1 MFPEGFDSDLLQAVL
16 VSLIDILVV
25 AYVFY
30 RVLLVIRGTRAQQV
44 LVGLAILVVGF
55 FTSKALGLTT
65 LTWIFDNFIGSFL
78 LIIVVVFQNDI
89 RRLLSRVGKGPLSG
103 PEPLAAGCALG

>member
-89 RRLLSRVGKGPLSG
+89 RRLLSQG
-103 PEPLAAGCALG
+103 LARAR

>member
-55 FTSKALGLTT
+55 LRVRALGLTT
-65 LTWIFDNFIGSFL
+65 LTWIFDNFIGHFSSSLSWSFRT
-78 LIIVVVFQNDI
+78 ISVDSSQ
-89 RRLLSRVGKGPLSG
+89 G
-103 PEPLAAGCALG
+103 LARAR

>member
-1 MFPEGFDSDLLQAVL
+1 MVRHLLASTHKPVSFTLGMFPEGFDSDLLQAVL

-44 LVGLAILVVGF
+44 LVGLAFWWSASSLV
-55 FTSKALGLTT
+55 
-65 LTWIFDNFIGSFL
+65 
-78 LIIVVVFQNDI
+78 
-89 RRLLSRVGKGPLSG
+89 GPRAHDADVDLR
-103 PEPLAAGCALG
+103 

>member
-1 MFPEGFDSDLLQAVL
+1 MFPEGFDSDFLQAIV
-16 VSLIDILVV
+16 VSLVDIVVV

-55 FTSKALGLTT
+55 FTLS
-65 LTWIFDNFIGSFL
+65 
-78 LIIVVVFQNDI
+78 LIHI
-89 RRLLSRVGKGPLSG
+89 
-103 PEPLAAGCALG
+103 

>member
-78 LIIVVVFQNDI
+78 LDH
-89 RRLLSRVGKGPLSG
+89 RRCLSERYPSTPLKGWQG
-103 PEPLAAGCALG
+103 PVEWARPLAAGRAFG